1 MAKKVTSETTKKPA
15 KKTTSETTKKPAKK
29 TTSKSQT
36 VLKKVDEVAS
46 ELTLDQKLQN
56 TTNSLVDMINHN
68 QEIELLNS
76 FKMPNIVSPSATLIH
91 ENDPFKKIEMAGRT
105 CYKSEDAITQES
117 AHKFVKGLM
126 RSKHMAM
133 VEHAV
138 MVFEID
144 CDDGS
149 EEELMDYVQYIQKT
163 DFMFVTIEP
172 SIPRIL
178 VSGNVRAILE
188 REVKDP
194 VYIEMIQRYPEFA
207 IHDESTLTDAS
218 FYQVH
223 AKLVDIKKLKNLTED
238 EFMQHFNLTIKF
250 ITDRGVT
257 HEMVRHRRFSFAQ
270 ESTRYCNYSKDKFGN
285 HCTFCKPATFDSWT
299 QDQKDTYLATL
310 STLDDIYNYL
320 TSGETALQPQQARA
334 ILPNTLKTEI
344 VITGPAFEWQHFFN
358 LRSKGTTGA
367 PHPDIKIVADEALK
381 KANTY
386 IRGLKF
392 ENKFKF

>member
-1 MAKKVTSETTKKPA
+1 MAKKATPAPEVEKPVKKTATKKAAA
-15 KKTTSETTKKPAKK
+15 KKKVEVVPEPELT
-29 TTSKSQT
+29 
-36 VLKKVDEVAS
+36 VDE
-46 ELTLDQKLQN
+46 KLQN
-56 TTNSLVDMINHN
+56 TADAIVDMINAN
-68 QEIELLNS
+68 QEADMLNS
-76 FKMPNIVSPSATLIH
+76 FNMPNLVEPSATIIH

-105 CYKSEDAITQES
+105 CYKSEDAITKES
-117 AHKFVKGLM
+117 SLKFVKGLM
-126 RSKHMAM
+126 KSKHMAM

-144 CDDGS
+144 CENGS
-149 EEELMDYVQYIQKT
+149 EEELMDYVQYVQKT
-163 DFMFVTIEP
+163 DFMFVTIET

-188 REVKDP
+188 RNIKDP
-194 VYIEMIQRYPEFA
+194 VFYALMDAYPEF
-207 IHDESTLTDAS
+207 ISYYTDESVLIDAA
-218 FYQVH
+218 FYHVK
-223 AKLVDIKKLKNLTED
+223 AKIVDVKKLKNLTED
-238 EFMQHFNLTIKF
+238 EFMQHFNFTIRF

-270 ESTRYCNYSKDKFGN
+270 ESTRYCNYSKDKFGG

-299 QDQKDTYLATL
+299 QDQKETYYATL
-310 STLDDIYNYL
+310 STLDGVYSYL
-320 TSGETALQPQQARA
+320 TSGENGLQPQQARA

-381 KANTY
+381 KVNRYLST
-386 IRGLKF
+386 LKF
-392 ENKFKF
+392 DNKFKF

>member
-1 MAKKVTSETTKKPA
+1 MPRKPATESKIPAKKSTTKK
-15 KKTTSETTKKPAKK
+15 S
-29 TTSKSQT
+29 SKQKV
-36 VLKKVDEVAS
+36 VLQKVEEPDQ

-56 TTNSLVDMINHN
+56 TTDAIVDMINQN
-68 QEIELLNS
+68 QEANMLDS
-76 FKMPNIVSPSATLIH
+76 FNMPNLVAPSATLIH
-91 ENDPFKKIEMAGRT
+91 ESDPFKKIEMAGRT
-105 CYKSEDAITQES
+105 CYKSEDAITKES
-117 AHKFVKGLM
+117 SLKFVKGLM
-126 RSKHMAM
+126 KSKHMAM

-144 CDDGS
+144 CDDGA
-149 EEELMDYVQYIQKT
+149 EEALMDYVQYIQKT
-163 DFMFVTIEP
+163 DFMFVTIET

-194 VYIEMIQRYPEFA
+194 VYSAMIQAYPEFA
-207 IHDESTLTDAS
+207 ILDDDQLTDSA
-218 FYQVH
+218 FYRVH
-223 AKLVDIKKLKNLTED
+223 AKIVDIKKLKDLTED

-270 ESTRYCNYSKDKFGN
+270 ESTRYCNYSKDKFGG
-285 HCTFCKPATFDSWT
+285 HCTFCKPATYDSWT

-310 STLDDIYNYL
+310 STLDSVYNYL
-320 TSGETALQPQQARA
+320 TSGEHGLKPQQARA

-381 KANTY
+381 KANRY
-386 IRGLKF
+386 IATLKF
-392 ENKFKF
+392 DNKFKF

>member
-1 MAKKVTSETTKKPA
+1 MPKKATTETADKKPTA
-15 KKTTSETTKKPAKK
+15 KKTSKKKIEEPV
-29 TTSKSQT
+29 TEPELT
-36 VLKKVDEVAS
+36 VDE
-46 ELTLDQKLQN
+46 KLQN
-56 TTNSLVDMINHN
+56 TTDALVDMINHN
-68 QEIELLNS
+68 QEIEMLDS
-76 FKMPNIVSPSATLIH
+76 FNMPNIVAPSATLIH

-105 CYKSEDAITQES
+105 CYKSEDAITKES
-117 AHKFVKGLM
+117 SHKFVKGLM
-126 RSKHMAM
+126 KSKHMAM

-144 CDDGS
+144 CDDGN

-163 DFMFVTIEP
+163 DFMFVTLEA

-178 VSGNVRAILE
+178 VSGNIRAILE
-188 REVKDP
+188 RNVKDP
-194 VYIEMIQRYPEFA
+194 AYDALVEKYPEFA
-207 IHDESTLTDAS
+207 ISEDLTDSS
-218 FYQVH
+218 FYHVH
-223 AKLVDIKKLKNLTED
+223 AKIVDIKKLKNLTED
-238 EFMQHFNLTIKF
+238 EFMQHFNLTIRF

-270 ESTRYCNYSKDKFGN
+270 ESTRYCNYSKDKFGG
-285 HCTFCKPATFDSWT
+285 HCTFCKPATYDSWT

-310 STLDDIYNYL
+310 STLDGVYNYL
-320 TSGETALQPQQARA
+320 TSGETGLQPQQARA

-386 IRGLKF
+386 IKSLKF
-392 ENKFKF
+392 DNKFKF